1 MRSLYRVLYA
11 AVLLI
16 GLLGFQQAYGQ
27 GGATGAISGSVVD
40 TTGGS
45 VAGADVQI
53 IDTRT
58 ELVVRKLPTGFDGSF
73 VATLL
78 PPGTYSVVVN
88 KSGFSQAK
96 ADGIEVRVTETTR
109 VTITL
114 KPGSVSEKVEI
125 SAQVTTVETTNATT
139 GESLGTETVREL
151 PLATQNY
158 QQLLTL
164 SAGAQSELTAAAQL
178 GRGSV
183 KLFVNGQREDNNNF
197 LIEGISATDYNVA
210 QATYVPLPN
219 TDVIQ
224 EFKVQ
229 TSLYDASQGR
239 NGGGNVNAILKSGT
253 KELHGDVYEFFRN
266 DVLNANEYFL
276 NRQGQPRP
284 AVKQNIFGGSL
295 GGPVVKENYGFFFVN
310 YQGTRQRS
318 GLSPGTFISTNIPYI
333 PAADRASVTTLEA
346 DCGVPSIDPVV
357 SALLNF
363 KSSQFGGGAGGY
375 LFPAPTNVPAGAKLC
390 DPTNPVP
397 FVVSRP
403 GKYTDDQ
410 FTSNWDRE
418 FRGAS
423 DKVSA
428 RFFFSDSESFLPFG
442 GGDLQ
447 ESLGSTLA
455 SSISSA
461 SLNFPFDTP
470 VHARFF
476 NVTETHL
483 FSPTLVNE
491 FRFGFVHIHDDL
503 DNIPPVTVGDLNID
517 RPTNKVTSSI
527 YKFVLAS
534 SGFEVGPAPF
544 ADQHQTQNN
553 YNVVDTVS
561 WVQNKH
567 VFRFGGEVTRVNL
580 DKSFPQVFN
589 GEIFFTNTPS
599 NGPLGS
605 TPTTDFQ
612 NFLLGAPQF
621 SFGGGGVYNHQ
632 YRSNNYG
639 FFAQDDWKIRQ
650 DLTLN
655 LGFRTEIFGGFY
667 DNLCHI
673 GNLDPALA
681 NQGQYPFVYPS
692 CVSKLPTL
700 GLTSNANRTT
710 YNNNYSTNVGPRI
723 GLAYDLFGHHTTTIR
738 AGFGIYYVREDVG
751 TVDQLSFQAPFLPV
765 AFGGGPPNCLGL
777 FFSETPPP
785 ATGPLSGC
793 PKPNPNGLPQ
803 AGTLDPTFV
812 PCLSVFQGFVV
823 NGTTTPTSDT
833 TQTAAYGPASG
844 SACPGPLLS
853 TNIFGLAVPRHFV
866 VPSTQQWNLTVQRS
880 LGRQWVLE
888 VGYVGTHAVHLR
900 ETRDSLQSQR
910 ASVANPVVVSGA
922 SCDGS
927 VISPSATC
935 SITTNTF
942 SNAVARSRAQGIN
955 GYAGFQLFANDAYSH
970 YHSLQTSLT
979 RRWNAG
985 YFQGAYTFSKST
997 DATSSGNTAFNTA
1010 FNDES
1015 TLAASRGLSDF
1026 DRPHRLSVSYRYD
1039 LPFFKDATGRTEKLL
1054 GGWALSGITIFQS
1067 GIPFSVTDSGAGT
1080 GFLGAGFTPGTL
1092 SGSLAGGST
1101 LASAA
1106 TTGDIHRR
1114 IDGYLNLNAFAT
1126 APLLYPALCDPVNN
1140 SNFCA
1145 TDFGNLGRNVFRGP
1159 RQQNWDFSLIKNFKL
1174 TERQELR
1181 FTTDFFNIW
1190 NHANFGNPTVNDVET
1205 IFCSPG
1211 VGGCPANGINPS
1223 TPFGKITST
1232 VGTPRLIQ
1240 FSLRYAF

>member
-1 MRSLYRVLYA
+1 V
-11 AVLLI
+11 
-16 GLLGFQQAYGQ
+16 
-27 GGATGAISGSVVD
+27 
-40 TTGGS
+40 
-45 VAGADVQI
+45 
-53 IDTRT
+53 
-58 ELVVRKLPTGFDGSF
+58 P
-73 VATLL
+73 LL

-96 ADGIEVRVTETTR
+96 ADGIEVRVTETTK

-139 GESLGTETVREL
+139 GQSLGTETVREL

-164 SAGAQSELTAAAQL
+164 SAGAQSELNAAAQL

-219 TDVIQ
+219 PDVIQ

-253 KELHGDVYEFFRN
+253 KELHGDLYEFFRN

-276 NRQGQPRP
+276 NRQGQARP
-284 AVKQNIFGGSL
+284 VVKQNIFGGSL

-333 PAADRASVTTLEA
+333 PATDRANATTLSG

-357 SALLNF
+357 FALLNF
-363 KSSQFGGGAGGY
+363 KSNQFGGGGGGY
-375 LFPAPTNVPAGAKLC
+375 LFPAPTNVPAGATLC
-390 DPTNPVP
+390 DPANPVP

-418 FRGAS
+418 FRSGA

-428 RFFFSDSESFLPFG
+428 RFFFSNSESFLPFG

-503 DNIPPVTVGDLNID
+503 DNAPPVTVSDLGID

-553 YNVVDTVS
+553 YNFVDTVS
-561 WVQNKH
+561 WVKDKH
-567 VFRFGGEVTRVNL
+567 VLRFGGEFTRVNL
-580 DKSFPQVFN
+580 DKLFPQVFN
-589 GEIFFTNTPS
+589 GEIFFTNTPA
-599 NGPLGS
+599 GS
-605 TPTTDFQ
+605 VLSTATTDFQ

-621 SFGGGGVYNHQ
+621 SFGGGGVYNHE

-639 FFAQDDWKIRQ
+639 FFAQDDWKIRH

-655 LGFRTEIFGGFY
+655 LGVRTEIFGGFY

-673 GNLDPALA
+673 GNLDPTLA

-692 CVSKLPTL
+692 CVTKLTTL
-700 GLTSNANRTT
+700 GLTSNANGTT
-710 YNNNYSTNVGPRI
+710 YNNNYSTNLGPRI
-723 GLAYDLFGHHTTTIR
+723 GLAYDVFGHHTTTVR

-793 PKPNPNGLPQ
+793 PNPNPNGLPQ

-812 PCLSVFQGFVV
+812 PCLSVFQGFPGG
-823 NGTTTPTSDT
+823 NTN
-833 TQTAAYGPASG
+833 QAANYGAASG
-844 SACPGPLLS
+844 NACPGPLLS

-866 VPSTQQWNLTVQRS
+866 VPSTQQWNLTVQHS
-880 LGRQWVLE
+880 LGKQWVLE

-900 ETRDSLQSQR
+900 ETRDSLQSLR
-910 ASVANPVVVSGA
+910 ASVANPVKI
-922 SCDGS
+922 D
-927 VISPSATC
+927 SPAFC
-935 SITTNTF
+935 NPNPCVITTNTF
-942 SNAVARSRAQGIN
+942 GNAVARSRAQGIN

-985 YFQGAYTFSKST
+985 YFQAAYTFSKST

-1039 LPFFKDATGRTEKLL
+1039 LPFYKGATGLTEKLL
-1054 GGWALSGITIFQS
+1054 SGWALSGITIFQS

-1092 SGSLAGGST
+1092 SGSLASGST
-1101 LASAA
+1101 LASAV
-1106 TTGDIHRR
+1106 TTGDIHKR
-1114 IDGYLNLNAFAT
+1114 IDRYLNVNAFT
-1126 APLLYPALCDPVNN
+1126 PAPLLYPAQCAVDP
-1140 SNFCA
+1140 NFCT

-1159 RQQNWDFSLIKNFKL
+1159 HQQNWDFSLIKNFKL

-1181 FTTDFFNIW
+1181 FTTDFFNMW
-1190 NHANFGNPTVNDVET
+1190 NHANFGNPAVTDVEN
-1205 IFCSPG
+1205 PG
-1211 VGGCPANGINPS
+1211 A
-1223 TPFGKITST
+1223 FGKIVST

>member
-1 MRSLYRVLYA
+1 MQSTYRFFFA
-11 AVLLI
+11 TLLLF
-16 GLLGFQQAYGQ
+16 GLLAGSRAYGQ

-40 TTGGS
+40 TSSGS

-58 ELVVRKLPTGFDGSF
+58 EVVVRKLPTGTDGSF

-88 KSGFSQAK
+88 KSGFAQAK
-96 ADGIEVRVTETTR
+96 ADGIEVRVTETTK

-114 KPGSVSEKVEI
+114 KPGSVTEVLEI
-125 SAQVTTVETTNATT
+125 SAQVTNVETTTATT
-139 GESLGTETVREL
+139 GQSLGMETVREL

-164 SAGAQSELTAAAQL
+164 SAGAQSELNAAAQL

-219 TDVIQ
+219 PDVIQ

-253 KELHGDVYEFFRN
+253 NKLHGDAYEFFRN
-266 DVLNANEYFL
+266 DVLNSNEFFL

-284 AVKQNIFGGSL
+284 VVKQNIFGMSL
-295 GGPVVKENYGFFFVN
+295 GGPVVKDNFGYFFVN

-318 GLSPGTFISTNIPYI
+318 GLSPGTFISTNIPFI
-333 PAADRASVTTLEA
+333 PAADRASMTTLES
-346 DCGVPSIDPVV
+346 DCNVPSIDPVIF
-357 SALLNF
+357 ALLNV
-363 KSSQFGGGAGGY
+363 KDNQFGGGAGGY
-375 LFPAPTNVPAGAKLC
+375 LFPAPTNVPSGAALC
-390 DPTNPVP
+390 DPANPVP

-410 FTSNWDRE
+410 FTSNWDRG
-418 FRGAS
+418 FRS
-423 DKVSA
+423 DADKLSA
-428 RFFFSDSESFLPFG
+428 RFFFSDSESLLPFG
-442 GGDLQ
+442 AGDLQ
-447 ESLGSTLA
+447 ESLGSTLS
-455 SSISSA
+455 SSILTG

-476 NVTETHL
+476 NFTETHL

-491 FRFGFVHIHDDL
+491 FRFGFVHINDQL
-503 DNIPPVTVGDLNID
+503 NNVAPVTVTDLGID
-517 RPTNKVTSSI
+517 RPTNKVTDSI
-527 YKFVLAS
+527 YKFVLSS

-544 ADQHQTQNN
+544 ADQHQAQNN
-553 YNVVDTVS
+553 YNFVDTVS
-561 WVQNKH
+561 WVKGKH
-567 VFRFGGEVTRVNL
+567 VVRFGGEVTRVNL
-580 DKSFPQVFN
+580 DKLFPQVFN
-589 GEIFFTNTPS
+589 GEIFFTNTPAGS
-599 NGPLGS
+599 VLS

-621 SFGGGGVYNHQ
+621 SFGGGGVFNHE
-632 YRSNNYG
+632 YRTNNYG
-639 FFAQDDWKIRQ
+639 FFAQDDWKIRN

-655 LGFRTEIFGGFY
+655 LGLRAEIFGGFY

-673 GNLDPALA
+673 GNLDPSLA
-681 NQGQYPFVYPS
+681 GKGQFPFVYPA
-692 CVSKLPTL
+692 CVSKLTAL
-700 GLTSNANRTT
+700 GLTSNASRTT
-710 YNNNYSTNVGPRI
+710 YNNNYSTNLGPRI
-723 GLAYDLFGHHTTTIR
+723 GLAYDVFGHHTTTIR

-777 FFSETPPP
+777 FFSQTPPP

-793 PKPNPNGLPQ
+793 PNPNPNGLPQ

-823 NGTTTPTSDT
+823 NGSNPPVPTTDT
-833 TQTAAYGPASG
+833 TQTPVYGPASG

-853 TNIFGLAVPRHFV
+853 TSIFGLQVPRHFV

-880 LGRQWVLE
+880 LGRGWVLE
-888 VGYVGTHAVHLR
+888 LGYIGTHSVHLR

-910 ASVANPVVVSGA
+910 ASVSNPVVVSGA
-922 SCDGS
+922 NCDGS
-927 VISPSATC
+927 VVSPSATC
-935 SITTNTF
+935 AITTNTF

-979 RRWNAG
+979 RRWEAG
-985 YFQGAYTFSKST
+985 YFQAAYTFSKST

-1026 DRPHRLSVSYRYD
+1026 DRPHRFVVSYRYD
-1039 LPFFKDATGRTEKLL
+1039 LPFYKTETGAKAVLL
-1054 GGWALSGITIFQS
+1054 SGWALSGITIIQS
-1067 GIPFSVTDSGAGT
+1067 GTPFSVTDSGAGT

-1101 LASAA
+1101 LASAV
-1106 TTGDIHRR
+1106 TTGDIHKR
-1114 IDGYLNLNAFAT
+1114 IDGYLNLSAFAT
-1126 APLLYPALCDPVNN
+1126 APLLYPLQCDPVNHPAQFDP
-1140 SNFCA
+1140 NFCT

-1159 RQQNWDFSLIKNFKL
+1159 YQQNWDFSLIKNFKL
-1174 TERQELR
+1174 TERQSLR

-1190 NHANFGNPTVNDVET
+1190 NHANFANPCCNDVEN
-1205 IFCSPG
+1205 PG
-1211 VGGCPANGINPS
+1211 A
-1223 TPFGKITST
+1223 FGKINST